1 MDYIEISE
9 IRLIDVSRIDYTD
22 ISDIKYAITVIL
34 NNLATFS
41 HRSDQYRTEYLK
53 VYQILTNEVFASH
66 GLTVA
71 EIEAIFNL
79 PSSKFIRS
87 TRRLFKRYGNDIGKL
102 ESDMKASGHYSLE
115 KFALKT
121 KTTENY
127 QEAYIEL
134 LTKRLPVWATQLIRA
149 VKEVAFN
156 RKNFPIEWVVLQ
168 KVQRHLNWYLP
179 EFKPL
184 DADEYFQ
191 YSYCTS
197 CGNPSIG
204 ELLAMVEYVGLGE
217 DRKCTMPICRVCE
230 TVHAH
235 PKKDLVM
242 QTLYDYASK
251 LEAILDE
258 SNANIKKH
266 SKQTT
271 HFNRAYNVILS
282 HLKDKR

>member
-22 ISDIKYAITVIL
+22 ISDIKYAVTVIL
-34 NNLATFS
+34 NNLTTLS
-41 HRSDQYRTEYLK
+41 HRSDQYRTEYIK
-53 VYQILTNEVFASH
+53 IYQILTNKVFASH
-66 GLTVA
+66 GLTIK

-79 PSSKFIRS
+79 SSSKFIRS
-87 TRRLFKRYGNDIGKL
+87 TRRLFKIYGNDIERL
-102 ESDMKASGHYSLE
+102 ESAMKASGHYSLE

-121 KTTENY
+121 KNSGVS

-134 LTKRLPVWATQLIRA
+134 LTKRLPLWATQLIKA
-149 VKEVAFN
+149 VKEVTEN

-204 ELLAMVEYVGLGE
+204 ESLAMVEYVGLGE
-217 DRKCTMPICRVCE
+217 DRKCLMPICRVCE

-235 PKKDLVM
+235 PKKDYVM
-242 QTLYDYASK
+242 QMLYDYASK

-258 SNANIKKH
+258 SNENIKKH

-271 HFNRAYNVILS
+271 HFNRAYNVILT